1 MMFTPSFGSVLHD
14 GSCMIMI
21 LVAMYVEFETALMCS
36 PQHTSVLKLHIAAT
50 AEGGRIVA

>member
-1 MMFTPSFGSVLHD
+1 MIFMPSFGSVLHD
-14 GSCMIMI
+14 GSCMI